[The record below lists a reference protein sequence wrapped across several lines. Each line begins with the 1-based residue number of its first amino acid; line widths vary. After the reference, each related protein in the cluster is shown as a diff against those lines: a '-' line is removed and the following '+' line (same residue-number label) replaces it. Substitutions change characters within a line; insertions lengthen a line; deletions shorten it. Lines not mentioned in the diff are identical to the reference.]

1 MPTVPLALE
10 HFRRGG
16 IVVLLDPAGKGH
28 LILAAEKAAVTEVA
42 LMKSAGLG
50 DFSLGL
56 TTSQLTCLVSNAH
69 LPKCQ
74 AISAREDGVFDQQGP
89 PEAAVDLARL
99 SGLQPQA
106 LLRALQPQDIA
117 AFAERH
123 SLPTMTIQALTLYRR
138 SVEAEL
144 DLVAVADLPMVH
156 SDRPFRVYS
165 YRSRFDGLEH
175 LALVSP
181 GEIAGDPLVRIHSEC
196 LTGDALG
203 SLRCDCG
210 PQLQESLRRLAASP
224 GGVLVYLRGHEG
236 RGIGLGN
243 KMRAYA
249 LQDKGLDTV
258 EANRALGLPEDA
270 RDFGHAAQILR
281 ALGHD
286 RVRLLTNNPEKS
298 ASLQRYQ
305 ITITQVESLITLPN
319 LFNAHYL
326 DTKAK
331 KFGHSL
337 PLNFGQR

>member
-16 IVVLLDPAGKGH
+16 IVLLLDDVGKGH
-28 LILAAEKAAVTEVA
+28 LIVASELAAVTEVA
-42 LMKSAGLG
+42 LMKSAGIG
-50 DFSLGL
+50 DFFLGL
-56 TTSQLTCLVSNAH
+56 TTSQLDRLVRNAH
-69 LPKCQ
+69 LPICQ
-74 AISAREDGVFDQQGP
+74 EISVREGGVLDHKGTL
-89 PEAAVDLARL
+89 EAAVDLARL

-106 LLRALQPQDIA
+106 LLRALQPQDTP
-117 AFAERH
+117 AFAERY
-123 SLPTMTIQALTLYRR
+123 SLPAVTIQALTLYRR
-138 SVEAEL
+138 TIEAEL
-144 DLVAVADLPMVH
+144 DLVAVADLPTAHSVH
-156 SDRPFRVYS
+156 PFRAFS
-165 YRSRFDGLEH
+165 FRSHFDGVEH

-210 PQLQESLRRLAASP
+210 PQLHESMRRLSASP
-224 GGVLVYLRGHEG
+224 GGILVYLRGHEG
-236 RGIGLGN
+236 RGIGLAN

-258 EANRALGLPEDA
+258 DANRALGLPEDA

-281 ALGHD
+281 ALGHNQ
-286 RVRLLTNNPEKS
+286 VRLLTNNPEKT

-305 ITITQVESLITLPN
+305 ITVTQVEPLITSPN
-319 LFNAHYL
+319 PFNEHYL
-326 DTKAK
+326 DTKAR

-337 PLNFGQR
+337 PLNFGKR

>member
-1 MPTVPLALE
+1 
-10 HFRRGG
+10 
-16 IVVLLDPAGKGH
+16 
-28 LILAAEKAAVTEVA
+28 
-42 LMKSAGLG
+42 
-50 DFSLGL
+50 
-56 TTSQLTCLVSNAH
+56 LVSNAH